1 MSFLFTILVIAISLG
16 LDAFSV
22 ALAFGMCQTDY
33 CTQESKIRLSL
44 SFGFFQFI
52 MPLLGYWVGF
62 SLTEL
67 VDKWDH
73 WLVFFALS
81 TIGIKMI
88 WDTFETE
95 EIPKK
100 KTDISRGWSLLI
112 ASVATSIDALAV
124 GFSFAFLRYEVLSS
138 SLLIGV
144 TAFFMSY
151 IGSHMGHKIG
161 KRFFSKPEWIG
172 GIALVLLGVR
182 FLLDGLGVL

>member
-1 MSFLFTILVIAISLG
+1 MSTFFTILVMAISLG
-16 LDAFSV
+16 IDAFSV
-22 ALAFGMCQTDY
+22 ALAFGMCQTEY
-33 CTQESKIRLSL
+33 CTQKAKIRLSF

-52 MPLLGYWVGF
+52 MPVLGYWIGF
-62 SLTEL
+62 TLTEL

-81 TIGIKMI
+81 GIGIKMV
-88 WDTFETE
+88 WDTFESE

-100 KTDISRGWSLLI
+100 KTDISQGWPLLI

-124 GFSFAFLRYEVLSS
+124 GFTFAFLRIEVLPS
-138 SLLIGV
+138 SLLIGI
-144 TAFFMSY
+144 TAFVMSY
-151 IGSHMGHKIG
+151 IGSHMGHKVG

-172 GIALVLLGVR
+172 GLALVLLGIR